1 MSAYN
6 INYQS
11 HVQRNIGAM
20 LDCGVNTLE
29 FGMRDFYNMF
39 LACEMSDRLNRGDSY
54 TVCTL
59 GGVEL
64 AEYVV
69 CTAMNNSKYIHVR
82 KASDPAY
89 NQQLSDA
96 IINVNSAEYWTGKVL
111 VAYAREK
118 NLSYDELDRLIPIEQ
133 IYELYHD
140 YKDADDLMI
149 NIKLDEMMKESSKT
163 SKIKARREMMGIS
176 QAELAKRA
184 DISVRTLQQ
193 YEQKRKNINNAAAIT
208 LVNICNVLHCDVR
221 DLME

>member
-1 MSAYN
+1 MGAYN
-6 INYQS
+6 VNYLS
-11 HVQRNIGAM
+11 HVQSNVGAM

-39 LACEMSDRLNRGDSY
+39 LSCEVSDRLNRGDSY

-64 AEYVV
+64 AEYIV
-69 CTAMNNSKYIHVR
+69 CQAMNNSKYIHVR

-111 VAYAREK
+111 VSYAREK
-118 NLSYDELDRLIPIEQ
+118 NLSYDELDRLIPIEK
-133 IYELYHD
+133 IYELHHD

-193 YEQKRKNINNAAAIT
+193 YEQKRKNINNAAAIS
-208 LVNICNVLHCDVR
+208 LVNLSNVLHCDVR